1 MEYLAILKSAYRPAI
16 DNCGR
21 VFNGNRF
28 SYPGLTI
35 DRYNNTLLVQFFDK
49 DCLDNRDKVCD
60 SILQFFSN
68 IFEVDALWYKDRTI
82 LKDVK
87 MISKIR
93 ESVLYYG
100 NNERFAEVKHNGCVV
115 EVDFV
120 SGQNPGIFADM
131 REVRDRL
138 SSYYFEVDSM
148 LNLFCYTSVFSVHA
162 LLNGVKNAVNVDTSK
177 QVLERSRINYRK
189 NSLGV
194 DNRDFIHNDS
204 GLYLKKL
211 VKYDRKFDIVIYDP
225 PTFSRNKKFYFSV
238 KNDYKKQLNLIS
250 QVSNRYV
257 LSAIN
262 SYSVSRQEY
271 LDYHPKN
278 WEMLFFMNE
287 ASDFYDS
294 SDPYL
299 KCALW
304 QIS

>member
-1 MEYLAILKSAYRPAI
+1 MDYLSILKSAYRPAI

-21 VFNGNRF
+21 VFNGDVGGLR
-28 SYPGLTI
+28 GLTV

-49 DCLDNRDKVCD
+49 EWLDNSNIICEAV
-60 SILQFFSN
+60 LGFFSD
-68 IFEVDALWYKDRTI
+68 IFKVDALWYKDRTI

-87 MISKIR
+87 MISKKR

-100 NNERFAEVKHNGCVV
+100 KNDRFTNVKHNGCIV
-115 EVDFV
+115 EIDFV

-131 REVRDRL
+131 REVRERL
-138 SSYYFEVDSM
+138 SNYYSEIDSM
-148 LNLFCYTSVFSVHA
+148 LNLFCYTSVFSIHG
-162 LLNGVKNAVNVDTSK
+162 LLNGLKHAVNVDTSK
-177 QVLERSRINYRK
+177 QVLERSRINYQK
-189 NSLGV
+189 NSLDF

-204 GLYLKKL
+204 GIYLKKL
-211 VKYDRKFDIVIYDP
+211 VKYGKKFDIVIYDP
-225 PTFSRNKKFYFSV
+225 PTFSRNKKYYFSV
-238 KNDYKKQLNLIS
+238 KNDYKKQLKLIS

-278 WEMLFFMNE
+278 WKMLFFMNE
-287 ASDFYDS
+287 ASDVCDS

-304 QIS
+304 QI